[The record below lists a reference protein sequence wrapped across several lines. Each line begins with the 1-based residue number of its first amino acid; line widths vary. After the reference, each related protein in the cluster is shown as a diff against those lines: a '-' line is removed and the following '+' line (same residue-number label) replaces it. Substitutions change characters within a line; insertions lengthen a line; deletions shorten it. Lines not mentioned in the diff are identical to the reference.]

1 MDKFLISGGIP
12 LSGEVSLC
20 GAKNSG
26 FKLMIASLYAD
37 GFSTLHNFSKIG
49 DVFSTAEI
57 INELGGEVNF
67 GENHILQ
74 VSGKKLKKQK
84 FSEKSGKLSRA
95 ATYFIGPLLYRFG
108 QAILPVPGGCKIGRR
123 PVDRHL
129 DGIRAL
135 GAKIDIHDG
144 FYEIR
149 AERLQGTT
157 FTFPKNTHG
166 GTDVMILAAALAEGR
181 TVLENFCFFNFLP
194 ETCKIW

>member
-84 FSEKSGKLSRA
+84 FSKTVLPSAKA
-95 ATYFIGPLLYRFG
+95 A
-108 QAILPVPGGCKIGRR
+108 
-123 PVDRHL
+123 
-129 DGIRAL
+129 
-135 GAKIDIHDG
+135 AKII
-144 FYEIR
+144 
-149 AERLQGTT
+149 TSV
-157 FTFPKNTHG
+157 P
-166 GTDVMILAAALAEGR
+166 
-181 TVLENFCFFNFLP
+181 P
-194 ETCKIW
+194 